1 MLQSKSFF
9 KKTRRGGVNHVVRE
23 HYLRDDIHSGSPLDA
38 AVPPAEARLAADA
51 ARYLVVDA
59 NVALHQMDLL
69 EHAAVADVVV
79 PSTVLAEVK
88 ARSAAAHARL
98 RALAAAP
105 ARRFFVFANEHC
117 RETYVGAAAPGES
130 ANDRNDRAIR
140 TAAAWYTARLA
151 GRGAPVEVVLLSDD
165 AASRRAA
172 AAEGVRA
179 LSCAEYAA
187 ARAAEAPELADVV
200 AAARSAEAAAAA
212 PAAAAA
218 GGARDAKRRRVY
230 AEHLSAAELAAG
242 IRAGRLH
249 QGALR
254 VSRFNSAEGFVGAEG
269 AGEDILIRGRPALNR
284 ATDGDV
290 VAVELLPEAEWAAP
304 AAAMPGS
311 GGAVEGEAAGEGEG
325 EEEGTAEGARVAQVD
340 PAEHYDADALGS
352 GGPSAG
358 KRPTGRVVGVIRR
371 AWRPRGYCGS
381 LAPPRAGAPPPA
393 DGALVSTL
401 FIPVE
406 RRLPAVRMATRQAAT
421 LADKRIVV
429 AIDAWEASATH
440 PVGHYVRTLG
450 PIGDRDVETEV
461 RVGDLYTAKIM
472 MNNDAAT
479 QPPLNHHSP
488 LTSPRLRAAGHP
500 CRARRRDR
508 ALLRRCP
515 RLRPAPPLGRRR
527 RRARRPRARG
537 PPRPPGLLRRPA
549 RLPGHRR
556 RAPRDAAPQRQP
568 GSGRPHRG
576 RDPLCAPRHRDRRRG
591 GRARDDDVPGSAPP

>member
-9 KKTRRGGVNHVVRE
+9 KKTRGGVNHVVRE

-51 ARYLVVDA
+51 ARYLIVDA

-69 EHAAVADVVV
+69 EHAVVSDVVV

-98 RALAAAP
+98 RALTAAP

-117 RETYVGAAAPGES
+117 RETYVGAAAAGES

-140 TAAAWYTARLA
+140 AAAAWYTARLA
-151 GRGAPVEVVLLSDD
+151 GKGAPVEVVLLSDD

-172 AAEGVRA
+172 VAEGVRA

-200 AAARSAEAAAAA
+200 AAARSAEAAAGAVA
-212 PAAAAA
+212 GAGGNGGNGAA
-218 GGARDAKRRRVY
+218 GGDARDAKRRRVY
-230 AEHLSAAELAAG
+230 PEHLSAAELAAG

-254 VSRFNSAEGFVGAEG
+254 VSRFNSAEGFVGADG
-269 AGEDILIRGRPALNR
+269 AGEDVLIRGRPALNR

-304 AAAMPGS
+304 AAAMPGG
-311 GGAVEGEAAGEGEG
+311 GGAVEGEAAGEEEG
-325 EEEGTAEGARVAQVD
+325 EEEGAAEGARVAQVD
-340 PAEHYDADALGS
+340 PAEHYDS
-352 GGPSAG
+352 GGGASSA

-393 DGALVSTL
+393 DGALVSAL

-406 RRLPAVRMATRQAAT
+406 RRLPAVRVATRQAAT

-461 RVGDLYTAKIM
+461 SLVGVENLHLDSM
-472 MNNDAAT
+472 M
-479 QPPLNHHSP
+479 
-488 LTSPRLRAAGHP
+488 
-500 CRARRRDR
+500 
-508 ALLRRCP
+508 
-515 RLRPAPPLGRRR
+515 
-527 RRARRPRARG
+527 
-537 PPRPPGLLRRPA
+537 
-549 RLPGHRR
+549 
-556 RAPRDAAPQRQP
+556 
-568 GSGRPHRG
+568 
-576 RDPLCAPRHRDRRRG
+576 
-591 GRARDDDVPGSAPP
+591 